1 MGKIKDYKKILKRP
15 YLDARDVQNVLKIS
29 YNEAIGIIKIAQR
42 RDLKNNIPKN
52 FRVKASIE
60 SISEVMEMDERVF
73 LEKIKKYCDEEK

>member
-1 MGKIKDYKKILKRP
+1 MGKIKDYTKILKRP

-42 RDLKNNIPKN
+42 RDLKNDIPKN

-60 SISEVMEMDERVF
+60 SISKVMEMDECVF
-73 LEKIKKYCDEEK
+73 LEKIKKYCDEGK